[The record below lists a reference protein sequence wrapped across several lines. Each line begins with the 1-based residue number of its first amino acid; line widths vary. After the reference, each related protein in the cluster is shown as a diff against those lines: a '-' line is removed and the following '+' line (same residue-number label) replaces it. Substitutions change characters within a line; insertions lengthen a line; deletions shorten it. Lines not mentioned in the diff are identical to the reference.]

1 MEHVTFEMCIRDSV
15 NPLLVFKT
23 SPFSQTWLN
32 LRNIN
37 GSGRGI
43 RTLDTPV
50 MNRML

>member
-1 MEHVTFEMCIRDSV
+1 MAEIEGFEPPQDA

-23 SPFSQTWLN
+23 SPFSQTWVN

-43 RTLDTPV
+43 RTLDTPG